1 MMCIYICKESN
12 NLMSQIHY
20 ERTTFREQ
28 FQCLF
33 ILFFFLWNA
42 EFCRW
47 ASNWISRRV
56 ELWILPWSCAQ
67 SRRRQLRNGCSSSLN
82 LRLFF
87 PFLLLLL
94 VFVRWHVIY
103 TELRFPITSHHF
115 LLLLLLSRLYIT
127 LYMKIRL
134 WFVASQVFWSFF
146 FKEISSANLIL
157 AVFFSLFLFFE
168 H

>member
-1 MMCIYICKESN
+1 MFKFSSFHVSRCCCCCCGDDVHLHLQRIKQSDEP
-12 NLMSQIHY
+12 QIHY

-87 PFLLLLL
+87 LLLLLLL

-115 LLLLLLSRLYIT
+115 LLLLLLLLSRLYIT

-146 FKEISSANLIL
+146 F
-157 AVFFSLFLFFE
+157 
-168 H
+168 